1 MYGKAPQNAK
11 PVSPRIRSLG
21 DSFIRCL
28 KFFLIEGK
36 TKGRKIKKAISHL
49 QNASD
54 TGGTKPDAP
63 LAIARLLVI
72 KIG

>member
-1 MYGKAPQNAK
+1 M
-11 PVSPRIRSLG
+11 
-21 DSFIRCL
+21 D
-28 KFFLIEGK
+28 GK
-36 TKGRKIKKAISHL
+36 TNGRKIKKASNHL